1 MGRFGGLRELRGKK
15 RRKRNH
21 ATIRLDRLLVLAL
34 LLLHDAP
41 TVLLELSLLRQR
53 GGKDALP
60 CQLG

>member
-1 MGRFGGLRELRGKK
+1 MRELRGKK

-60 CQLG
+60 CRLG